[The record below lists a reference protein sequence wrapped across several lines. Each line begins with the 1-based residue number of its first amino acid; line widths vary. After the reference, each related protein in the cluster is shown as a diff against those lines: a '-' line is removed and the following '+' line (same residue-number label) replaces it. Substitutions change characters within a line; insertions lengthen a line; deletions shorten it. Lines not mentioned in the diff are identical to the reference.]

1 MVSNMAS
8 LSKYDFIHILTSADF
23 IIQMSNLFET
33 NRSSI
38 KKLFSIHEKEGT
50 LKFTDLLKLC
60 SSTRIFPD
68 LLSSPDLHKVLV
80 EVAQDPTTCS
90 ISQNL
95 TYLQFEVFLHAVAAK
110 AFPFKLDVEQDSLL
124 FMHLKNS
131 CSLKYS
137 LDFEVTNADKKL
149 VAKKVPRLNIDS
161 AKLQRQTPKT
171 SRTVHL
177 KPSSTKNIKSSS
189 FLFRNSPRKES
200 IEKRHKAHACSIIS
214 SRTRFQKSSTKV
226 SPRPMQTERNPKR
239 SAKTISFISSP
250 TINITQAK
258 VNKILDIL
266 SKFKDKTAQSN
277 LVKSIRYKK
286 FIKFLTFMEKKITTQ
301 RLQIKLALKLWFV
314 ITKKTKWN
322 NVWRSS
328 IH

>member
-1 MVSNMAS
+1 
-8 LSKYDFIHILTSADF
+8 
-23 IIQMSNLFET
+23 MSNLFET

-38 KKLFSIHEKEGT
+38 KKLFSIHEKEGI

-68 LLSSPDLHKVLV
+68 LLSSPDLHKVLI

-95 TYLQFEVFLHAVAAK
+95 TYLQFEIFLHSVAAK
-110 AFPFKLDVEQDSLL
+110 AFPFKPDIEQDSLL

-137 LDFEVTNADKKL
+137 LDFEVTNTDKKL
-149 VAKKVPRLNIDS
+149 EVKKVPRLNIDS
-161 AKLQRQTPKT
+161 AKLQRQTPKS
-171 SRTVHL
+171 SRTTHV

-214 SRTRFQKSSTKV
+214 SRTKFQKSSTKV
-226 SPRPMQTERNPKR
+226 SPRPTLTERNPKR

-250 TINITQAK
+250 TTNITQAK
-258 VNKILDIL
+258 INKILGIL
-266 SKFKDKTAQSN
+266 SIFKNKTTQGY
-277 LVKSIRYKK
+277 LEKSIRCRK
-286 FIKFLTFMEKKITTQ
+286 FINFLSFMEKKISVQ

-314 ITKKTKWN
+314 ITKKTKRN
-322 NVWRSS
+322 NFVY
-328 IH
+328 